1 MDGDFLTDSDTKIT
15 DYCFKDGI
23 LIGTAM
29 TKEVELEIKNS
40 ENYDLADK
48 SFDLEIGVMVDD
60 TNKVYEYVPYGEYT
74 VTTYE
79 DLKSNQKYK
88 IIAYDNMNKLNPDFK
103 ENTSFNPTFPITMK
117 EFYRQFMASYGIEIE
132 EQKLPNENFIVT
144 EMPNFDGYT
153 GRSILMRIAE
163 IFGSF
168 AKINRLNKCQMYL
181 KTETDIQVGLES
193 MNSKLE
199 IDNRYGPVNVVS
211 VGMSNVEGEN
221 VTLKDEESITQYG
234 ETTIR
239 IDDNPFIYTED
250 KREAVINDLYT
261 QLHNFTYVPVK
272 FNLKALMYSDCG
284 DAVQIRNMEDT
295 EWIDTIILNQNI
307 NVPRTRQSSIE
318 TKALTN
324 TQQKLQYISQSKQA
338 KTRTEIIVD
347 KQNQKIESVISN
359 VTEQNNKISQVTQT
373 VDELNSKI
381 SDIADITTSQ
391 ESING
396 KVSLEKI
403 NQSEPI
409 YVKIYPRAENVSYL
423 YPHSNLYPSE
433 TLYLKTRTLRFA
445 NTTTNKYVDYELP
458 DNLLYYDAENYDEFI
473 LDYDAQSCVINKKV
487 GYNADGTTYLLENPT
502 TIEYEYPKIELEDGD
517 YTVELLGY
525 TDTYLFVRLMAQNIY
540 TTQFATR
547 AEVNSEISQKADEIT
562 ATVSKSY
569 ATKGELNTA
578 KSEIKQTTT
587 NISSEVSKK
596 VGNDEIISKI
606 NQTAEEITI
615 DASKLNINGTVS
627 ANGNFK
633 IDTKGNMTCKN
644 ANITSGVIELKGGTT
659 SSPNFRVT
667 SEDEVE
673 EASVLPALISCTT
686 WKNGDA
692 LTNFDMQAND
702 MQASST
708 AYSDLYWA
716 KMRSDSSYFSN
727 ADARFELNKYSEDNI
742 YSIFVLNDTS
752 SYLTMRRNS
761 TSINDFVNET
771 RIDRTSTVG
780 QNYINEVVD
789 NDGAAIHLYT
799 NNAQTRIYATGITTP
814 KVTQTSKAESKKNFE
829 KFENGL
835 EVVKN
840 TDIYKY
846 HLKSQEDT
854 EKKEIGFVIG
864 NEYKYA
870 HDITSVDK
878 EGNEI
883 GVDTY
888 SMISVA
894 YKAIQEQQEL
904 IEQLQ
909 KEIQEL
915 KGEK

>member
-117 EFYRQFMASYGIEIE
+117 EFYRQFMASYGIKIE
-132 EQKLPNENFIVT
+132 EQTLPNENFIVT

-347 KQNQKIESVISN
+347 KQNQLIQSIVEV
-359 VTEQNNKISQVTQT
+359 
-373 VDELNSKI
+373 
-381 SDIADITTSQ
+381 TTSLDNNIDILNADLQ
-391 ESING
+391 KQLKDLSANLEDYQATVSTQFNQTEKDFNFLFNQLVESING
-396 KVSLEKI
+396 NAEENSEKFAEIVKYIRFEDGNIILGRSDNELILKIQNDRISYQQNGSEVAYFSNNKLYVTTLEVTHSLQLGNFAFI
-403 NQSEPI
+403 
-409 YVKIYPRAENVSYL
+409 PRANG
-423 YPHSNLYPSE
+423 NLS
-433 TLYLKTRTLRFA
+433 F
-445 NTTTNKYVDYELP
+445 
-458 DNLLYYDAENYDEFI
+458 
-473 LDYDAQSCVINKKV
+473 KKV
-487 GYNADGTTYLLENPT
+487 G
-502 TIEYEYPKIELEDGD
+502 
-517 YTVELLGY
+517 
-525 TDTYLFVRLMAQNIY
+525 
-540 TTQFATR
+540 
-547 AEVNSEISQKADEIT
+547 
-562 ATVSKSY
+562 
-569 ATKGELNTA
+569 
-578 KSEIKQTTT
+578 
-587 NISSEVSKK
+587 
-596 VGNDEIISKI
+596 GN
-606 NQTAEEITI
+606 
-615 DASKLNINGTVS
+615 
-627 ANGNFK
+627 
-633 IDTKGNMTCKN
+633 
-644 ANITSGVIELKGGTT
+644 
-659 SSPNFRVT
+659 
-667 SEDEVE
+667 
-673 EASVLPALISCTT
+673 
-686 WKNGDA
+686 
-692 LTNFDMQAND
+692 
-702 MQASST
+702 
-708 AYSDLYWA
+708 
-716 KMRSDSSYFSN
+716 
-727 ADARFELNKYSEDNI
+727 
-742 YSIFVLNDTS
+742 
-752 SYLTMRRNS
+752 
-761 TSINDFVNET
+761 
-771 RIDRTSTVG
+771 
-780 QNYINEVVD
+780 
-789 NDGAAIHLYT
+789 
-799 NNAQTRIYATGITTP
+799 
-814 KVTQTSKAESKKNFE
+814 
-829 KFENGL
+829 
-835 EVVKN
+835 
-840 TDIYKY
+840 
-846 HLKSQEDT
+846 
-854 EKKEIGFVIG
+854 
-864 NEYKYA
+864 
-870 HDITSVDK
+870 
-878 EGNEI
+878 
-883 GVDTY
+883 
-888 SMISVA
+888 
-894 YKAIQEQQEL
+894 
-904 IEQLQ
+904 
-909 KEIQEL
+909 
-915 KGEK
+915 

>member
-396 KVSLEKI
+396 TVSL
-403 NQSEPI
+403 
-409 YVKIYPRAENVSYL
+409 
-423 YPHSNLYPSE
+423 
-433 TLYLKTRTLRFA
+433 
-445 NTTTNKYVDYELP
+445 
-458 DNLLYYDAENYDEFI
+458 
-473 LDYDAQSCVINKKV
+473 
-487 GYNADGTTYLLENPT
+487 
-502 TIEYEYPKIELEDGD
+502 
-517 YTVELLGY
+517 
-525 TDTYLFVRLMAQNIY
+525 
-540 TTQFATR
+540 
-547 AEVNSEISQKADEIT
+547 
-562 ATVSKSY
+562 
-569 ATKGELNTA
+569 
-578 KSEIKQTTT
+578 
-587 NISSEVSKK
+587 
-596 VGNDEIISKI
+596 
-606 NQTAEEITI
+606 
-615 DASKLNINGTVS
+615 
-627 ANGNFK
+627 
-633 IDTKGNMTCKN
+633 
-644 ANITSGVIELKGGTT
+644 
-659 SSPNFRVT
+659 
-667 SEDEVE
+667 
-673 EASVLPALISCTT
+673 
-686 WKNGDA
+686 
-692 LTNFDMQAND
+692 
-702 MQASST
+702 
-708 AYSDLYWA
+708 
-716 KMRSDSSYFSN
+716 
-727 ADARFELNKYSEDNI
+727 
-742 YSIFVLNDTS
+742 
-752 SYLTMRRNS
+752 
-761 TSINDFVNET
+761 
-771 RIDRTSTVG
+771 
-780 QNYINEVVD
+780 
-789 NDGAAIHLYT
+789 
-799 NNAQTRIYATGITTP
+799 
-814 KVTQTSKAESKKNFE
+814 
-829 KFENGL
+829 
-835 EVVKN
+835 
-840 TDIYKY
+840 
-846 HLKSQEDT
+846 
-854 EKKEIGFVIG
+854 
-864 NEYKYA
+864 
-870 HDITSVDK
+870 
-878 EGNEI
+878 
-883 GVDTY
+883 
-888 SMISVA
+888 
-894 YKAIQEQQEL
+894 
-904 IEQLQ
+904 
-909 KEIQEL
+909 
-915 KGEK
+915 